1 VNGAGSPDFDT
12 ASHLAVALLVGLV
25 IGMERGWRERDV
37 ADGGRVAGLRTFA
50 LLGLL
55 GGVLGTSGPIA
66 RPWTLSAGLLATALL
81 AAVSYR
87 RVAAS
92 GNLSIT
98 TAVAMLLTFAL
109 GALAAQGAPLLA
121 GAGAIVTAVLLNLKP
136 TLHRWLQ
143 LIEYRELSAAL
154 QLLVL
159 SVVIAP
165 LLPNTGYGPYGS
177 LNPYLLWWAVVVI
190 AGLSFAGHVAIRLTG
205 ARRGLLL
212 TGLLGGLASSTAATL
227 ALARQARADA
237 RLSDAAATG
246 ILAACGVMFLRMTV
260 VLTVLAPGLAR
271 HMSPALI
278 ASAAGLLA
286 ITALGWKRN
295 MPGNPE
301 DLESVAPF
309 DLSGA
314 FGFALL
320 LGAMSVLSKV
330 AHAWAG
336 PSALYGLA
344 ALSGVADVDAILIS
358 VARMSD
364 AGDVSLS
371 MAGWVVGAAA
381 ATNLVAQAVMAW
393 VVGGRRVG
401 GRVAIGYAVALG
413 LGAAVAAWLSLESN

>member
-1 VNGAGSPDFDT
+1 MSADVDT

-37 ADGGRVAGLRTFA
+37 AEGGRVAGLRTFA
-50 LLGLL
+50 LLGLF
-55 GGVLGTSGPIA
+55 GGVLGMGSA
-66 RPWTLSAGLLATALL
+66 SVLAWTLSAGLLATAIL

-98 TAVAMLLTFAL
+98 SGVAMLLTFAL
-109 GALAAQGAPLLA
+109 GALAAQGALLLA
-121 GAGAIVTAVLLNLKP
+121 SAGAIVTAVLLNLKP

-177 LNPYLLWWAVVVI
+177 LNPFLLWWAVVVI

-227 ALARQARADA
+227 ALAKQARGDA
-237 RLSDAAATG
+237 RLSDAAASG
-246 ILAACGVMFLRMTV
+246 ALAACGVMFLRMTA
-260 VLTVLAPGLAR
+260 VLAALAPELAR
-271 HMSPALI
+271 HTGPALI
-278 ASAAGLLA
+278 ASALSLLA
-286 ITALGWKRN
+286 LSGFGWKRN
-295 MPGNPE
+295 TPGNPE
-301 DLESVAPF
+301 GLESVAPF
-309 DLSGA
+309 DLSSA

-336 PSALYGLA
+336 PSALHGLA
-344 ALSGVADVDAILIS
+344 ALSGLADVDAILIS
-358 VARMSD
+358 VARMND
-364 AGDVSLS
+364 AGDVSANL
-371 MAGWVVGAAA
+371 AGWVVGTAASA
-381 ATNLVAQAVMAW
+381 NLVAKAAIAW
-393 VVGGRRVG
+393 WIGGRRMG
-401 GRVAIGYAVALG
+401 SRVAVGYAIALAI
-413 LGAAVAAWLSLESN
+413 GAAVAARLWLASS

>member
-1 VNGAGSPDFDT
+1 
-12 ASHLAVALLVGLV
+12 
-25 IGMERGWRERDV
+25 
-37 ADGGRVAGLRTFA
+37 
-50 LLGLL
+50 
-55 GGVLGTSGPIA
+55 
-66 RPWTLSAGLLATALL
+66 
-81 AAVSYR
+81 
-87 RVAAS
+87 
-92 GNLSIT
+92 
-98 TAVAMLLTFAL
+98 MLLTFAL

-121 GAGAIVTAVLLNLKP
+121 SAGAIVTAVLLNLKP

-177 LNPYLLWWAVVVI
+177 LNPFLLWWAVVVV

-227 ALARQARADA
+227 ALAKQARGDA
-237 RLSDAAATG
+237 RLSAAAATG
-246 ILAACGVMFLRMTV
+246 ALAACGVMFLRMTA
-260 VLTVLAPGLAR
+260 VLTVLAPDLAR
-271 HMSPALI
+271 HTSPALI
-278 ASAAGLLA
+278 ASGISLLA
-286 ITALGWKRN
+286 ISAVGWKRN
-295 MPGNPE
+295 APGNPE
-301 DLESVAPF
+301 GLESVAPF

-344 ALSGVADVDAILIS
+344 ALSGLADVDAILIS
-358 VARMSD
+358 IARMSD
-364 AGDVSLS
+364 AGDVSQS
-371 MAGWVVGAAA
+371 MAGWVVGTAAA
-381 ATNLVAQAVMAW
+381 ANMAAKAAMAW
-393 VVGGRRVG
+393 LVGGRRMG
-401 GRVAIGYAVALG
+401 SRVAVGYAIALG
-413 LGAAVAAWLSLESN
+413 LGGAVAARLWLESS